1 VTGRPDMAV
10 EDTAGPA
17 RVSAGSRVRL
27 RPLRQRPGGDGWV
40 IGRIETGDFITV
52 PEVANRVIT
61 LLGED
66 CTVDEVAGRLRAETG
81 TTFAVADFV
90 AALDELGFVAAVDDR
105 ARPDKAHP
113 RPSLPWLA
121 PRHVRWLAHPL
132 IPAVVAGFAVAAV
145 AMLVLHPALLPSS
158 RVLVFSRHAG
168 LVIAVN
174 AAIAWTL
181 ILIHELAHLAVARA
195 VGAPARI
202 TLGTRLQFLAAQT
215 DVSGVW
221 AAPRRTRMT
230 VYLAGMG
237 IDVCVAGSCLLI
249 AGLAGLHGLAGHLLA
264 VAAAET
270 VLGLVGQF
278 MVFMRTD
285 IYFVLQD
292 LTGCANL
299 YADGSAYLRY
309 LGGRAARS
317 IRRAGAAGSDPSQDY
332 PGPRRRAV
340 RLYSVLLLTG
350 TVICLGIEF
359 AVSLPAL
366 ITLIGH
372 AVAEL
377 ATTPAAAA
385 DGATALAILVGFQ
398 VVWAS
403 RWQHRHW
410 HQVRSIARHY
420 LPPGKEVRR
429 HGRDLRDV
437 R

>member
-1 VTGRPDMAV
+1 
-10 EDTAGPA
+10 
-17 RVSAGSRVRL
+17 
-27 RPLRQRPGGDGWV
+27 
-40 IGRIETGDFITV
+40 V
-52 PEVANRVIT
+52 PEVAHRVIT
-61 LLGED
+61 LLGEGR
-66 CTVDEVAGRLRAETG
+66 TVDEVAGTLRTETG
-81 TTFAVADFV
+81 TSFAVADFV
-90 AALDELGFVAAVDDR
+90 TALDELGFVAAVDDQAR
-105 ARPDKAHP
+105 ADKAHP
-113 RPSLPWLA
+113 HPSLPWLR
-121 PRHVRWLAHPL
+121 PPHVRWLTHPL
-132 IPAVVAGFAVAAV
+132 MPAVVAGFAVAAV
-145 AMLVLHPALLPSS
+145 IMLALHPGLLPSYH
-158 RVLVFSRHAG
+158 VLVWSRRAG

-181 ILIHELAHLAVARA
+181 ILVHEVAHLAMARA

-237 IDVCVAGSCLLI
+237 IDVCIAGSCLLI
-249 AGLAGLHGLAGHLLA
+249 AGLAGLHGLALHLLA
-264 VAAAET
+264 VAAAEAL
-270 VLGLVGQF
+270 LGLLVQF

-309 LGGRAARS
+309 LGGRAAR
-317 IRRAGAAGSDPSQDY
+317 RVRAAGAPSPDPSRGY
-332 PGPRRRAV
+332 PSGRRRAV

-350 TVICLGIEF
+350 TAICLGIEF

-372 AVAEL
+372 AVSEIG
-377 ATTPAAAA
+377 TTPVATA
-385 DGATALAILVGFQ
+385 DGGAALAILLGFQ
-398 VVWAS
+398 AVWVS
-403 RWQHRHW
+403 RWHHRHW
-410 HQVRSIARHY
+410 HQVRSMASHY
-420 LPPGKEVRR
+420 LPTGKEVRR
-429 HGRDLRDV
+429 HGRHLPDV